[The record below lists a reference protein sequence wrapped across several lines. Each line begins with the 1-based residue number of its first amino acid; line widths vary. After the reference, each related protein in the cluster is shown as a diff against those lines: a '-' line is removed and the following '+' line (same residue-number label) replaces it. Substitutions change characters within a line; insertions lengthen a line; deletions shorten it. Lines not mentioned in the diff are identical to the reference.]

1 MNKAQKIEL
10 LQLLEEKERRAKLNA
25 IANVFSSL
33 YDWQI
38 KFIDYTTE
46 YRAACLM
53 AANRVGKTYTGCLID
68 AIHATG
74 DYPEDYNG
82 HRFEHPPLIW
92 VLGYS
97 GEKIRDLLQKPLVG
111 SVSNGTAEGGLIPK
125 ERIADV
131 LPMIGTPR
139 CCREVRVKYKGGG
152 ISRIQFWSY
161 TQGQHA
167 LMGDSVDW
175 YHIDEEPKDQSIYP
189 QVITRTATGDLGNGG
204 RGILTFTPEN
214 GRTELVIKFMDDP
227 APSQILQR
235 ATWDDAKHLTEE
247 TKESL
252 LAQFPEWQ
260 RDMRTKGLPL
270 LGTGLIF
277 DLPINGNKIAPM
289 ECPEHWYMINGL
301 DFGWSHPQAHVQL
314 WWDKDKD
321 IFIVAAAW
329 KKSKTQ
335 PYEAWQH
342 VKGWAEDV
350 PTAWPHDGLQTEKGS
365 ARQQK
370 SYYEEAGWNMLE
382 DMATWEHGG
391 NGVEQGI
398 MEMYHLIK
406 TKRMLFFNTL
416 GDLFDEMLQFHRDE
430 QGRVVKLVDDL
441 LSALR
446 YAYMMRREAVRKCDI
461 IDNEEHYDDSD
472 NNTGY
477 W

>member
-1 MNKAQKIEL
+1 MTKAEKIEL
-10 LQLLEEKERRAKLNA
+10 LQLLEERERRAKLNA
-25 IANVFSSL
+25 IATVFSSL
-33 YDWQI
+33 YDWQK
-38 KFIDYTTE
+38 KFIKHTSE

-74 DYPEDYNG
+74 DYPDDYDG

-125 ERIADV
+125 ERIVDV
-131 LPMIGTPR
+131 LPMLGTPR
-139 CCREVRVKYKGGG
+139 CSREIRVRHKNGG

-175 YHIDEEPKDQSIYP
+175 YHIDEEPKDQTIYP

-235 ATWDDAKHLTEE
+235 ATWDDAQHLTEE

-289 ECPEHWYMINGL
+289 ECPSHWYVINGL
-301 DFGWSHPQAHVQL
+301 DFGWSHPQGHVQL

-321 IFIVAAAW
+321 IFVVAAAW
-329 KKSKTQ
+329 KRSKTQ

-342 VKGWAEDV
+342 GKGWAEGV
-350 PTAWPHDGLQTEKGS
+350 PTAWPHDGLQTEQGS

-382 DMATWEHGG
+382 DMATWEQGG

-398 MEMYHLIK
+398 MEIYHLIK
-406 TKRMLFFNTL
+406 TKRMLFFNNL
-416 GDLFDEMLQFHRDE
+416 GELFDELLQFHRDE

-441 LSALR
+441 ISALR

-461 IDNEEHYDDSD
+461 LDDTEYYDDSD
-472 NNTGY
+472 NDAGY

>member
-1 MNKAQKIEL
+1 MTKSEKIEL
-10 LQLLEEKERRAKLNA
+10 LQLLEEKERRAKLNL
-25 IANVFSSL
+25 IATVFSTL
-33 YDWQI
+33 YDWQL
-38 KFIDYTTE
+38 KFIKHTAT

-53 AANRVGKTYTGCLID
+53 AANRVGKTYTGCLVD
-68 AIHATG
+68 AMHATG
-74 DYPEDYNG
+74 DYPDDYEG

-97 GEKIRDLLQKPLVG
+97 GEKIRDLLQAPLVG
-111 SVSNGTAEGGLIPK
+111 SVSNGVAKGGLIPQ
-125 ERIADV
+125 ERIVDV
-131 LPMIGTPR
+131 LPMLGTPR
-139 CCREVRVKYKGGG
+139 CAREVRVKHKNGG
-152 ISRIQFWSY
+152 IARIQFWSY

-175 YHIDEEPKDQSIYP
+175 YHIDEEPKDQSIFP
-189 QVITRTATGDLGNGG
+189 QVVTRTATGDMGQGG

-235 ATWDDAKHLTEE
+235 ATWDDAAHLTEE
-247 TKESL
+247 TKEAL
-252 LAQFPEWQ
+252 LAIYPEWQ

-277 DLPINGNKIAPM
+277 DLPLNENKIAPI
-289 ECPEHWYMINGL
+289 ECANHWYVINGL
-301 DFGWSHPQAHVQL
+301 DFGWSHPQAHIQM

-321 IFIVAAAW
+321 IYYVAYGW
-329 KKSKTQ
+329 KKAKTQ

-342 VKGWAEDV
+342 IKGWAEGA

-370 SYYEEAGWNMLE
+370 SYYEDAGWEMLE
-382 DMATWEHGG
+382 DMATWENGG

-398 MEMYHLIK
+398 MEIYHLIK
-406 TKRMLFFNTL
+406 TKRMLFFNDL
-416 GDLFDEMLQFHRDE
+416 GELFDEMLQFHRDE
-430 QGRVVKLVDDL
+430 KGLVVKLVDDL
-441 LSALR
+441 ISALR
-446 YAYMMRREAVRKCDI
+446 YAYMMKREAVRKCDI
-461 IDNEEHYDDSD
+461 MPDDEDYYEEPSEDA
-472 NNTGY
+472 

>member
-1 MNKAQKIEL
+1 ML
-10 LQLLEEKERRAKLNA
+10 
-25 IANVFSSL
+25 
-33 YDWQI
+33 
-38 KFIDYTTE
+38 
-46 YRAACLM
+46 
-53 AANRVGKTYTGCLID
+53 
-68 AIHATG
+68 
-74 DYPEDYNG
+74 
-82 HRFEHPPLIW
+82 
-92 VLGYS
+92 
-97 GEKIRDLLQKPLVG
+97 
-111 SVSNGTAEGGLIPK
+111 
-125 ERIADV
+125 
-131 LPMIGTPR
+131 GTPR
-139 CCREVRVKYKGGG
+139 CSREIRVRHKNGG
-152 ISRIQFWSY
+152 IARIQFWSY

-175 YHIDEEPKDQSIYP
+175 YHIDEEPKDQTIYP

-235 ATWDDAKHLTEE
+235 ATWDDAQHLTEE

-289 ECPEHWYMINGL
+289 ECPSYWYVINGL
-301 DFGWSHPQAHVQL
+301 DFGWSHPQGHIQL

-321 IFIVAAAW
+321 IFVVAAAW

-342 VKGWAEDV
+342 VKGWAKGV

-370 SYYEEAGWNMLE
+370 SYYEEAGWEMLE
-382 DMATWEHGG
+382 DMATWEQGG

-398 MEMYHLIK
+398 MEIYHLIK
-406 TKRMLFFNTL
+406 TKRMLFFNNL
-416 GDLFDEMLQFHRDE
+416 GELFDELLQFHRDE
-430 QGRVVKLVDDL
+430 QGKVVKLVDDL
-441 LSALR
+441 ISALR

-461 IDNEEHYDDSD
+461 LDTTEYHDDSD
-472 NNTGY
+472 NSIGY